1 MSEFNGRIG
10 HLEGIES
17 PWGNA
22 GGVVKTL
29 EDVEQMART
38 GVGWI
43 EDGSH
48 TLLKRL
54 GNGWNS
60 VTQQRDKKDHD
71 YNPLTG
77 EMHNS
82 LGMPGECLD
91 DVEKEIPER
100 VQISHAHNKA
110 YIFNGAPVSD
120 EPAEESLELIKRA
133 YAAGADGVI
142 LNAGCPNVKMP
153 DGEPHEI
160 LSKNPLAFGK
170 VLKFI
175 AEAGIPKPIW
185 VRISPQESFGAANVI
200 CSYMKASGI
209 VSALLDPNT
218 WIVPMPIK
226 DNGQP
231 LLEVD
236 AKQVGKSGPAMAE
249 DARKETSWAAIALQG
264 SGIDVISSSSI
275 MDAHELKMRLSIK
288 GVKAGTG
295 TTFYYEPQNSWQEDT
310 DKFLTELAA

>member
-1 MSEFNGRIG
+1 M
-10 HLEGIES
+10 EGIES

-22 GGVVKTL
+22 GGTVKTT
-29 EDVEQMART
+29 EDVERMSRT
-38 GVGWI
+38 GVGWV

-48 TLLKRL
+48 TIPKRL
-54 GNGWNS
+54 GNGWNPE
-60 VTQQRDKKDHD
+60 TQQRDKKDHD
-71 YNPLTG
+71 FNPLTG

-100 VQISHAHNKA
+100 VQISHAYNKS
-110 YIFNGAPVSD
+110 YIFNAAPVSE

-142 LNAGCPNVKMP
+142 LNAGCPNVKNS
-153 DGEPHEI
+153 DGTAHEI
-160 LSKNPLAFGK
+160 LSKSPATFGK
-170 VLKFI
+170 VLRFL
-175 AEAGIPKPIW
+175 AEANLPKPIW
-185 VRISPQESFGAANVI
+185 VRISPQESFGATNVI

-226 DNGQP
+226 DDGQP

-236 AKQVGKSGPAMAE
+236 VRQVGKSGPAMAE
-249 DARKETSWAAIALQG
+249 AARNETNWAALALRG
-264 SGIDVISSSSI
+264 SGIDVISSSGI
-275 MDAHELKMRLSIK
+275 MDANELKTRLSIK
-288 GVKAGTG
+288 GVKAGAG
-295 TTFYYEPQNSWQEDT
+295 TTFYYESQNGWQEDT
-310 DKFLTELAA
+310 DRLLTDLAA